1 MKTSLRNLA
10 CVAAA
15 AGLFTAGFAFA
26 QDAQTAGGYAQT
38 NLVTDGGAG
47 GGTKVPAKFT
57 DPQLLNPWGISF
69 LPGGVFWISDN
80 DSNLA
85 TLYDGQ
91 GHVLTPPSSRGFS
104 IPGGAPT
111 GQVSNVANNQ
121 KLGTFRI
128 PNAPGTAGK
137 SPALFIFSGEDGIIS
152 AWQPGDGK
160 RAVKLV
166 DNSAKRD
173 VYKGI
178 AMGSTASGVFLYVTD
193 FRHGDIEVYDDSFK
207 FVKKFTDPNL
217 PAGYAPFGIA
227 NIDGL
232 LFVTL
237 AKQDAQKHDD
247 MKGPGHGFVDVFD
260 ADGNLVRRFASGGH
274 LNSPWAIARAPA
286 NFGAAS
292 SDILIGNFGDGR
304 INAFTG
310 DGHFVD
316 SLNRPDG
323 KPIAISG
330 LWGLTFPT
338 SVWGGVTGADP
349 ATLYFTGGTD
359 HERGGLFGTIAP
371 AH

>member
-1 MKTSLRNLA
+1 MKKSLRNLLCA
-10 CVAAA
+10 TT
-15 AGLFTAGFAFA
+15 AGVFAAGFAVA
-26 QDAQTAGGYAQT
+26 QDAQVTGGYVQT

-47 GGTKVPAKFT
+47 GGASAPAKFT
-57 DPQLLNPWGISF
+57 DKQLLNPWGISF
-69 LPGGVFWISDN
+69 LPGGIFWISDN
-80 DSNLA
+80 GSNMA

-91 GHVLTPPSSRGFS
+91 GHLLTPSGGFS

-111 GQVSNVANNQ
+111 GQVSNAANNP
-121 KLGTFRI
+121 KFGTFKI

-137 SPALFIFSGEDGIIS
+137 SPAFFIFSGEDGFIS

-160 RAVKLV
+160 HAVKLV

-178 AMGSTASGVFLYVTD
+178 AMAGSAKGLFLYVTD
-193 FRHGDIEVYDDSFK
+193 FRHGDIEIYDDSFN

-227 NIDGL
+227 NIDGQ

-237 AKQDAQKHDD
+237 AKQDAHRQDD
-247 MKGPGHGFVDVFD
+247 TSGPGHGFVDIFD
-260 ADGNLVRRFASGGH
+260 TDGKLIRRFASRGH
-274 LNSPWAIARAPA
+274 LNSPWGIVRAPA
-286 NFGAAS
+286 DFGAAGS
-292 SDILIGNFGDGR
+292 AILIGNFGDGR

-310 DGHFVD
+310 DGQFVT
-316 SLNRPDG
+316 SLNRANG
-323 KPIAISG
+323 KPIEISG
-330 LWGLTFPT
+330 LWGLIFPT

-349 ATLYFTGGTD
+349 TTLYFTGGTD
-359 HERGGLFGTIAP
+359 HEKGGLFGSIA